1 MCVKESIYIQTLL
14 PSVNCDGGIF
24 NLARVWIE
32 TVASDISRPRLL
44 KMPFH
49 HKLCRE
55 QDYSF
60 DEKLS
65 DLVDFYVIGFNRHY
79 RKVKQYCK

>member
-1 MCVKESIYIQTLL
+1 MKESIYIRALL
-14 PSVNCDGGIF
+14 PSVNCDGGVC

-32 TVASDISRPRLL
+32 TVASNVSRPRLP
-44 KMPFH
+44 KMQLH
-49 HKLCRE
+49 HRLCHE
-55 QDYSF
+55 QDHSF